1 MKNKSIFCIIFIIF
15 LAVSCSEENY
25 SLYSNLE
32 NLSEQ
37 ESGWIPFF
45 LVENPNIKK
54 QVFDIYEKH
63 DLDTNESWGKFSIV
77 DKDCILEQSEKI
89 EQKYPLNLTKAKK
102 ILFELGCGVDI
113 SNCIYIYNKKSVY
126 ILILDKDKN
135 VFYYFGKLGIKIKS

>member
-1 MKNKSIFCIIFIIF
+1 MKNKSIFYIIFIIC
-15 LAVSCSEENY
+15 LASSCSEKKY
-25 SLYSNLE
+25 FLYSNLE

-37 ESGWIPFF
+37 ETSWIPFF

-135 VFYYFGKLGIKIKS
+135 VFYYFGKLGIKS

>member
-1 MKNKSIFCIIFIIF
+1 MKNKSIFYIIFIIC
-15 LAVSCSEENY
+15 LVSYCSEKKY
-25 SLYSNLE
+25 FLYSNLE

-37 ESGWIPFF
+37 ETSWIPFF

-102 ILFELGCGVDI
+102 ILFELGCNVDI

>member
-54 QVFDIYEKH
+54 QVFDI
-63 DLDTNESWGKFSIV
+63 
-77 DKDCILEQSEKI
+77 ILPI
-89 EQKYPLNLTKAKK
+89 
-102 ILFELGCGVDI
+102 
-113 SNCIYIYNKKSVY
+113 
-126 ILILDKDKN
+126 
-135 VFYYFGKLGIKIKS
+135 